1 MLRRRLR
8 IAHVASAINS
18 TRPTRD
24 AAVMTPTE
32 RPLFSKKPLGAV
44 AGSAAADTDAEEDE
58 VAVVVVAVRDRP
70 PVDAPVAG
78 VVEEDVWVAELVGD
92 VDVREVD
99 VDDTDEDEEVVVEAA
114 EEDVDCAV
122 DEGCEVVAAEEVAA
136 DELVSVMVELDDD
149 VDWPPK
155 PGRLI
160 DGSGGKLRVGKPPS
174 GLLSVAVASPPP
186 RIPFATPPR
195 RPRSENSVSCL

>member
-1 MLRRRLR
+1 M
-8 IAHVASAINS
+8 NS

-32 RPLFSKKPLGAV
+32 RPLFARNPLGEV

-58 VAVVVVAVRDRP
+58 VAVMVVAVRDRP

-122 DEGCEVVAAEEVAA
+122 DEGCEVVVAEEVAA
-136 DELVSVMVELDDD
+136 EECDELVSVIVELDDD

-160 DGSGGKLRVGKPPS
+160 VGSGGKLRLGKPSILP
-174 GLLSVAVASPPP
+174 SVAVASPPP

-195 RPRSENSVSCL
+195 RPRS